1 MTRIRQSDLYQMTW
15 AELEMVRA
23 DCTQRIAKQQ
33 YQLAVLDHLD
43 AALKLQRP
51 DDDADDRNAT

>member
-1 MTRIRQSDLYQMTW
+1 MTW